1 MYLKAKNTPHTT
13 RISSLQYVSIKIN
26 QILKYTLPSK
36 KYIFDLDKT
45 TLISSSLIFLGIA
58 IPLVTMCYLFINI
71 SYLTVMSPS
80 EMLVSDAVAVT
91 FGNRI
96 LGKLNLF

>member
-1 MYLKAKNTPHTT
+1 M
-13 RISSLQYVSIKIN
+13 
-26 QILKYTLPSK
+26 
-36 KYIFDLDKT
+36 
-45 TLISSSLIFLGIA
+45 LGIA
-58 IPLVTMCYLFINI
+58 IPLVTICYVFVNI

-96 LGKLNLF
+96 LGKDDI

>member
-1 MYLKAKNTPHTT
+1 MDTP
-13 RISSLQYVSIKIN
+13 
-26 QILKYTLPSK
+26 ILIYCAL
-36 KYIFDLDKT
+36 
-45 TLISSSLIFLGIA
+45 LGIA
-58 IPLVTMCYLFINI
+58 IPLVTVCYVFVNI

-96 LGKLNLF
+96 LGQCRGSQTDVVYLG